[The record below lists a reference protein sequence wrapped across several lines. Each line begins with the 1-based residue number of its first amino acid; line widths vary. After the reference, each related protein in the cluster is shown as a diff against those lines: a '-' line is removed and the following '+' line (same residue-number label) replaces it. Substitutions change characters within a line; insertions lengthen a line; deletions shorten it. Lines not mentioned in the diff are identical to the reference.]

1 MLTENW
7 DKVGFRAL
15 QGSWG
20 IKILNKKKKKNP
32 TAELDV
38 EAEAGGSLRN
48 LRLTWAT

>member
-7 DKVGFRAL
+7 NKVGFRAL

-20 IKILNKKKKKNP
+20 IKILKKKKT
-32 TAELDV
+32 TAELGV
-38 EAEAGGSLRN
+38 EAEAGGSPRN